1 MPPRQ
6 AECEDPPHLDV
17 TYPAATHPDVPLLP
31 LPEFLL
37 LRAATNPDKPAL
49 IDGPTGRVTTYGQL
63 AQAATRTAAGL
74 AKRGFGKGDVLAIC
88 SPNLPEY
95 AVAVLGAGL
104 AGGIV
109 STINP
114 LYTAIE
120 LTHQLRDSRARVL
133 VVGERFAAKAAEAV
147 PKTLVEDLFVF
158 GKARGFGKAAG
169 AEPFDT
175 LSECPLPLGRVAV
188 DPREDVAAVLYSG
201 ATTGLPKGVMLTHF
215 NLVANLVQMQAVE
228 RMAAE
233 EVVVGVMPFHHI
245 YGFHVVLNLT
255 LHAGCTLVIFP
266 RFEVEE
272 FLRSIQDH
280 GVTTAFVV
288 PPIVRA
294 LAHHPLVDRYDLT
307 SLRYVM
313 SAAAPLPEELAR
325 VCADRLGCLVK
336 QAYGLTE
343 TGPTTHWTPRNAVR
357 LNSAGPPVPGT
368 ECRVIDV
375 ATKCEVPVGGL
386 GEIWVRGPQ
395 VMKGYLN
402 NLEVTRRVLDEEGW
416 FRTKDIGY
424 ADGDGYIYVL
434 DRANDPA
441 KFRGLQYQ
449 DDELLLRV
457 VEDRTRQRDDQQRL
471 RFQSLLLDSVRES
484 IVGIDEGRAV
494 TYWNN
499 GAQALFGYTADEAMG
514 RPIEQ
519 LILLEDQQ
527 SRGDWEQEIADLSS
541 NGAWQGQVQRR
552 RKDGSVIW
560 TDVVASV
567 VKGSEG
573 NGYIAIHRDRT
584 ELRRSETM
592 LRESHE
598 RLQHLAAGLIDVR
611 EQERSAIARELHDE
625 LGQALTRLNMDLV
638 WLAERLPRRLQTKR
652 TEGMASL
659 VDRMSTTVQHLSS
672 RLRPAILD
680 DFGLEAAIEWQA
692 QEFEE
697 WNGTRCRLD
706 LRLPPLPADRDRD
719 TTVFR
724 IVQESLT
731 NVARHADA
739 KSVDIRCEVFFG
751 AMVLE
756 VVDDGVGIAEGMA
769 GGPSSL
775 GVLGMR
781 ERARAIGA
789 QIEILPRIP
798 RGTMVRLCVPI
809 ERDGV
814 HP

>member
-1 MPPRQ
+1 MPTR
-6 AECEDPPHLDV
+6 
-17 TYPAATHPDVPLLP
+17 PAAPAASLQADSPGLEIPLLS

-37 LRAATNPDKPAL
+37 AGAGANPDKPAL
-49 IDGPTGRVTTYGQL
+49 IDGASGRVMTYGQL
-63 AQAATRTAAGL
+63 GQAARSTAAAL
-74 AKRGFGKGDVLAIC
+74 AGRGFGKGDVLAIW
-88 SPNLPEY
+88 SQNLPEY
-95 AVAVLGAGL
+95 VVAVLGAGL
-104 AGGIV
+104 AGGTV
-109 STINP
+109 STVNP
-114 LYTAIE
+114 LYSAVE
-120 LTHQLRDSRARVL
+120 LAHQLRDSRARVL
-133 VVGERFAAKAAEAV
+133 VVGESFSAHAAEAV
-147 PKTLVEDLFVF
+147 PKTFVRDVFVF
-158 GKARGFGKAAG
+158 GESS
-169 AEPFDT
+169 AEPFSV
-175 LSECPLPLGRVAV
+175 LSESNLPPPQVV
-188 DPREDVAAVLYSG
+188 VEPREDVAAVLYSG

-215 NLVANLVQMQAVE
+215 NLVANLVQMQSVE
-228 RMAAE
+228 RMAAD
-233 EVVVGVMPFHHI
+233 EVVIGVMPFHHI
-245 YGFHVVLNLT
+245 YGFNVVLNLA
-255 LHAGCTLVIFP
+255 LHAGSTLVVLA

-272 FLRSIQDH
+272 FLRAIQDY
-280 GVTTAFVV
+280 GATTAFVV

-294 LAHHPLVDRYDLT
+294 LAHHPVVDRYDLS

-325 VCADRLGCLVK
+325 ACSERLGCIVK

-343 TGPTTHWTPRNAVR
+343 TGPTTHWTPRAAVR

-375 ATKCEVPVGGL
+375 ATKLEVPTRGL

-402 NLEVTRRVLDEEGW
+402 NAEATRRVRDHDGW

-424 ADGDGYIYVL
+424 VDADGYIYVL

-484 IVGIDEGRAV
+484 IVGIDEDGAV

-499 GAQALFGYTADEAMG
+499 GAQALFGYSAEEALG
-514 RPIEQ
+514 RPIGQ
-519 LILLEDQQ
+519 LILLEDLQ
-527 SRGDWEQEIADLSS
+527 SRIDWEQEIAHLSTH
-541 NGAWQGQVQRR
+541 GAWQGQVQRR
-552 RKDGSVIW
+552 RKDGTVIW
-560 TDVVASV
+560 ADVVASV
-567 VKGSEG
+567 VKGPQGSG
-573 NGYIAIHRDRT
+573 FVAIHRDRT

-598 RLQHLAAGLIDVR
+598 RLQYLAAGLIDVR

-625 LGQALTRLNMDLV
+625 LGQALTRLNMDLA
-638 WLAERLPRRLQTKR
+638 WLIERLPPRLRTKR
-652 TEGMASL
+652 TGGMASL
-659 VDRMSTTVQHLSS
+659 VEHMSTTVQHLSS

-697 WNGTRCRLD
+697 WNGARCRLD
-706 LRLPPLPADRDRD
+706 LRLPPLPVDRDRD

-739 KSVDIRCEVFFG
+739 SEVAIRCAILG
-751 AMVLE
+751 DDLVLE
-756 VVDDGVGIAEGMA
+756 VADDGIGIAEGMA
-769 GGPSSL
+769 GGPNSL

-781 ERARAIGA
+781 ERARAIGGD
-789 QIEILPRIP
+789 IEFRAGKP
-798 RGTMVRLCVPI
+798 RGTTVRLRVPVGRI
-809 ERDGV
+809 GGQS
-814 HP
+814 